1 MTFSDNAASFAAIK
15 ELTEQR
21 AALVAQRD
29 ELQERFDAH
38 TRACQVG
45 IRQMPAAYSHVSSR
59 LTLSAF
65 MRWLD

>member
-38 TRACQVG
+38 THACQVG
-45 IRQMPAAYSHVSSR
+45 TRADARCPQHISR
-59 LTLSAF
+59 IPCATTCK
-65 MRWLD
+65 